1 MLIGIVLYERFF
13 VPLARRFTGNPSGIT
28 TLQRM
33 GIGFMVNILATIVS
47 SLVEIKRKAVAADH
61 NLLDNPRAIIPIS
74 VFWLVPQFAL
84 HGVAEIF
91 MSIGHLEF
99 LYDQSPESMRSTSV
113 ALFWIAIA
121 MGNYLGTLV
130 VTLVHK
136 YTGKSRNWLPDRN
149 LNRGR
154 LDYYY
159 WLMTGIQV
167 LNLIYYVICAWLYT
181 YKPIEEV
188 VNGMEED
195 DADLAR
201 GGKDGSG
208 DGDVELARTGTV
220 QSQR

>member
-1 MLIGIVLYERFF
+1 M
-13 VPLARRFTGNPSGIT
+13 
-28 TLQRM
+28 
-33 GIGFMVNILATIVS
+33 VS

-99 LYDQSPESMRSTSV
+99 LYDQSPESMRSTAI
-113 ALFWIAIA
+113 ALYWIAIA
-121 MGNYLGTLV
+121 MGNYLGTLL

-136 YTGKSRNWLPDRN
+136 YTGHERNWLPDRN

-154 LDYYY
+154 LEYYY
-159 WLMTGIQV
+159 WLVSGIQV
-167 LNLIYYVICAWLYT
+167 LNLIYYVTCAWLYT

-188 VNGMEED
+188 RDDIEED
-195 DADLAR
+195 
-201 GGKDGSG
+201 GNG
-208 DGDVELARTGTV
+208 DGDVELSQTGTV
-220 QSQR
+220 QAQR